1 MRCYKCAYAS
11 TLAQFISL
19 LGLCLEPLYEPLV
32 LPNAASIIFG
42 TSDDSIALV
51 VECARENF
59 VFVTFSWVGSEALN
73 LIAGLSAPQS
83 AGLVARCSNNLV
95 ALRIK
100 LDLTDFV
107 LVALQ
112 DCRACSCKDIV
123 NSGHTICTCCR
134 QLITCLVKASVKH
147 FVSVTTELFDA
158 LSSADIPKAGR
169 SVDASGEAVVASEV
183 KLAAG

>member
-1 MRCYKCAYAS
+1 MRCYKCAYAR

-19 LGLCLEPLYEPLV
+19 LGLCLESLYEPLV

-42 TSDDSIALV
+42 TRNDRISFV

-73 LIAGLSAPQS
+73 FIAGLSAPQS
-83 AGLVARCSNNLV
+83 ASLVARCSNNLV

-112 DCRACSCKDIV
+112 DGSACSCKDIV
-123 NSGHTICTCCR
+123 NSGHTICTCCS
-134 QLITCLVKASVKH
+134 QLISCLVEASIKH
-147 FVSVTTELFDA
+147 FVGVTTELFDA
-158 LSSADIPKAGR
+158 LSSADIPQASC